1 MSRAGSNAGRG
12 FRYQDAVSAW
22 LAVEIWAGRR
32 EPATLIPEGGD
43 DVELRGEE
51 TSFIQIKSRRE
62 HLGKYTKGEAAGHIE
77 DLWKRSLGSLQQPE
91 RLELVLEREVDDLDP
106 LPGQPAYRSV
116 QGLTKS
122 KLSKFSKA
130 SDLFPKTSLIVSTKP
145 REQTICLISNRQCCS
160 SIAAEM
166 CFAAL
171 LTRVGTLAN
180 DNGRLTSEGY
190 QGLSVS
196 DTETIIRDTLV
207 AVDVDAI
214 ERAIR
219 EGVCE
224 SVDFLTPLDDP
235 NFYLGVDVEP
245 GHLAAGLVSER
256 PGTSLALEKG
266 IKERRAALIVGPSGA
281 GKSALMWETAN
292 KLRHTVRWFR
302 IRRMSAAD
310 IPSIRQLIRSYRASE
325 DSPVGFVM
333 DDVGRNGSESWEALI
348 KEAMAVPG
356 VVLLGSIREEDI
368 VQIAERARA
377 AEVRADPDDEL
388 AERLWRE
395 LREAKKTEWQGWREP
410 WQKSDGLL
418 LEYVHIL
425 TRGQRMRELL
435 ADQVAARIKDHERL
449 LELEILRSG
458 AWAGM
463 ANAEI
468 DAPRLANALS
478 VSEADLCRALLRLIH
493 EHLIRSPS
501 PGALAGLHQLR
512 SEELWK
518 LTHQMPL
525 PTLEASFER
534 TVASV
539 PATDLE
545 PLVTDAL
552 STRRLPVPA
561 VLNSLIVRLES
572 DPDSRAFA
580 SALRGLGAGRISA
593 SVEEWL
599 EATETKALPRMQV
612 GTAAILGMAD
622 IDLGSLDIFPEVRA
636 AADLFALIKDSPK
649 DDPRRVLMDG
659 MAQPI
664 LSTLITTADP
674 ASLDEILGALVGV
687 PLSGAMRTA
696 LMQVPTS
703 LLDADLH
710 ILGSV
715 MGSLSTIDREVA
727 IQWVDEV
734 GQETFFARI
743 EKETAWAGPV
753 TTEDADDGVIVRC
766 DFWYIADS
774 VQGNPHEE
782 VVNLCQLMMALCPS
796 ADISMSNAITACGEL
811 AGFSQLPLAEKRI
824 PRANLPPPSV
834 KNWNRRWRDQISR
847 RVAAPTYSDYL
858 ARGVAILETLVPTLE
873 KLFDAHLRGK
883 NVPARLYE
891 ALNLLNS
898 EVEALTPPAV
908 SSLEASGGGSGD
920 FGKTNAE
927 FQNLLHNTS
936 VNLINRFVKLP
947 DQSGAYI
954 SWLNNLIDNVETVI
968 ADEPWQLIGDSPPPT
983 LTRLKA
989 LLKSLRL
996 LAGEAHE
1003 RKEPPL
1009 ATWIAYGKRARPD
1022 NALGFIT
1029 SKAKPAGKKRLAKR
1043 KAGFEQAAD
1052 KAGINAEFH
1061 LRTTVEHISPWPPA
1075 DVLALLPTTDIVGAV
1090 HALAENAELLQ
1101 SLVGSSTCLTVMPL
1115 IDRIALPALARSGHQ
1130 TLLPDAK
1137 AAVVW
1142 AEQLGLPY
1150 APSET
1155 AGLFGEVLSLSS
1167 GLFLALDSDT
1177 RLARTARSRRETSER
1192 RDDADG
1198 SGFRCFGRAAQA
1210 AREDCDQRQQPDE
1223 ARAPGADH
1231 PSDGRRLGNDGG
1243 RGGRR
1248 RVEADGLAL
1257 AEAVHGGGGRGP
1269 SSRQDAQVGDA
1280 AGARGEGPQAF
1291 GACAAPSAERG
1302 DALDGSRLGEGGR
1315 RLAGDGAPHPCPPP
1329 ARAAQGA
1336 AVQGVDRSEVRGEDP
1351 RRHRVVHESAGPRGG
1366 SLDRREDAD
1375 PGARADAESA
1385 ADEAGTARD
1394 DDARLQAERNHDA
1407 VRRDE
1412 HSGRDGHRQPL
1423 RAPPASGVHRV
1434 PRAGRQGGA
1443 RRAGYPR
1450 HPGQLLRPQAQSRRG
1465 LACGPSPL
1473 DPPLHADL
1481 LLLDERGRG
1490 LLREAGQPPSPARRP
1505 RFPRGSHGGDR
1516 RLHRASQREGG
1527 EAVQMDGQPGAAD
1540 RRPSKRVSNG

>member
-1 MSRAGSNAGRG
+1 MAKKTKLIRRRRVQKPPPYPEKLTSRAGSNAGRG
-12 FRYQDAVSAW
+12 FRYQDAVSVW
-22 LAVEIWAGRR
+22 LAVKIWAGRR

-77 DLWKRSLGSLQQPE
+77 GLWKRSLGSLQQPE
-91 RLELVLEREVDDLDP
+91 RLELVLEREVDGLDP

-207 AVDVDAI
+207 AVDVNAI

-256 PGTSLALEKG
+256 PRTSSTLVEG
-266 IKERRAALIVGPSGA
+266 IEERRAALIVGPSGA
-281 GKSALMWETAN
+281 GKSALMWETAS
-292 KLRHTVRWFR
+292 KLRHTIRWFR

-310 IPSIRQLIRSYRASE
+310 VPSVRQLIRTCRASK
-325 DSPVGFVM
+325 DCPVGFVM
-333 DDVGRNGSESWEALI
+333 DDVGRNGLEGWGALS
-348 KEAMAVPG
+348 KEAMSLPG

-368 VQIAERARA
+368 VLIDERARV
-377 AEVRADPDDEL
+377 AEVRADPDEEL

-395 LREAKKTEWQGWREP
+395 LREARKTVWPGWREP
-410 WQKSDGLL
+410 WKLSDGLL

-425 TRGQRMRELL
+425 TRGQRMHELL
-435 ADQVAARIKDHERL
+435 ADQVAARIKDPERS

-468 DAPRLANALS
+468 DASRLANALS
-478 VSEADLCRALLRLIH
+478 TSEADLGRALLRLIQ
-493 EHLIRSPS
+493 EHLIRPPS
-501 PGALAGLHQLR
+501 QGALAGLHQLR
-512 SEELWK
+512 SKELWK

-525 PTLEASFER
+525 PTLETSFER

-539 PATDLE
+539 SAADLE

-552 STRRLPVPA
+552 SKRRLPVPA

-593 SVEEWL
+593 GVEEWL
-599 EATETKALPRMQV
+599 ETPEAKALPPTQV
-612 GTAAILGMAD
+612 GNTAIFGIAG
-622 IDLGSLDIFPEVRA
+622 IDLGSLDIVPEIRA
-636 AADLFALIKDSPK
+636 AIDRFAQIKGSPEGDPRRLLIDSIDQSTLSILIMAADLS
-649 DDPRRVLMDG
+649 
-659 MAQPI
+659 
-664 LSTLITTADP
+664 
-674 ASLDEILGALVGV
+674 SLDEILGALVSV

-696 LMQVPTS
+696 LMQVPAN
-703 LLDADLH
+703 LLNADLH
-710 ILGSV
+710 LLESA
-715 MGSLSTIDREVA
+715 MGSLSTIDHEIA
-727 IQWVDEV
+727 IQWVNEV
-734 GQETFFARI
+734 GQEALFERI
-743 EKETAWAGPV
+743 QNEVAWAGSV
-753 TTEDADDGVIVRC
+753 TTENAYDGVIVSC
-766 DFWYIADS
+766 DFWYVAAS
-774 VQGNPHEE
+774 VQEHPNDA
-782 VVNLCQLMMALCPS
+782 VVSLCELMLALCPS
-796 ADISMSNAITACGEL
+796 ADISMSNAITACGKL
-811 AGFSQLPLAEKRI
+811 AGIAQLPLAEKRI
-824 PRANLPPPSV
+824 PRKNLPPPSV

-847 RVAAPTYSDYL
+847 RVAAPSYSDYL
-858 ARGVAILETLVPTLE
+858 ARGVVILENLVPTLE
-873 KLFDAHLRGK
+873 KIFDAHLRGK
-883 NVPARLYE
+883 NVPDRLYE
-891 ALNLLNS
+891 ALNSLNS
-898 EVEALTPPAV
+898 EAEALTPPAV
-908 SSLEASGGGSGD
+908 SSLEASGVGSGD
-920 FGKTNAE
+920 VDTTIAK

-936 VNLINRFVKLP
+936 VNLINRFGKLP

-954 SWLNNLIDNVETVI
+954 GWLNDLIADVDTVI
-968 ADEPWQLIGDSPPPT
+968 SDEPWQLLGDGPPPT
-983 LTRLKA
+983 LTHLKA
-989 LLKSLRL
+989 LLQSLRL

-1029 SKAKPAGKKRLAKR
+1029 SKAKPAGEKRLAKR
-1043 KAGFEQAAD
+1043 KAGFERAAD

-1061 LRTTVEHISPWPPA
+1061 LRTTVERISPWPPA

-1167 GLFLALDSDT
+1167 ELGAMEQKGLGNELRPEQEVFARRSLSSTFTTKNEELTRRIEAFDSD
-1177 RLARTARSRRETSER
+1177 LRT
-1192 RDDADG
+1192 DV
-1198 SGFRCFGRAAQA
+1198 
-1210 AREDCDQRQQPDE
+1210 
-1223 ARAPGADH
+1223 
-1231 PSDGRRLGNDGG
+1231 SDLIKKLRTGDI
-1243 RGGRR
+1243 
-1248 RVEADGLAL
+1248 DFS
-1257 AEAVHGGGGRGP
+1257 AEATSATCGASTKTVE
-1269 SSRQDAQVGDA
+1269 QVGILTMILIESEWQV
-1280 AGARGEGPQAF
+1280 GN
-1291 GACAAPSAERG
+1291 SI
-1302 DALDGSRLGEGGR
+1302 
-1315 RLAGDGAPHPCPPP
+1315 
-1329 ARAAQGA
+1329 
-1336 AVQGVDRSEVRGEDP
+1336 VQPNNQIIAKS
-1351 RRHRVVHESAGPRGG
+1351 S
-1366 SLDRREDAD
+1366 
-1375 PGARADAESA
+1375 
-1385 ADEAGTARD
+1385 
-1394 DDARLQAERNHDA
+1394 N
-1407 VRRDE
+1407 
-1412 HSGRDGHRQPL
+1412 
-1423 RAPPASGVHRV
+1423 AS
-1434 PRAGRQGGA
+1434 
-1443 RRAGYPR
+1443 
-1450 HPGQLLRPQAQSRRG
+1450 
-1465 LACGPSPL
+1465 
-1473 DPPLHADL
+1473 DL
-1481 LLLDERGRG
+1481 LEI
-1490 LLREAGQPPSPARRP
+1490 
-1505 RFPRGSHGGDR
+1505 
-1516 RLHRASQREGG
+1516 
-1527 EAVQMDGQPGAAD
+1527 
-1540 RRPSKRVSNG
+1540 